1 MTYQDYVEMA
11 LEENGQTKLIL
22 KGEVSIEQSEKIGV
36 VSVVF
41 ITKNVQK
48 AKLKLDELNST
59 KNEDDYYMLYSCPE
73 DTDLAELS
81 HYPSIQITKEDL
93 E

>member
-41 ITKNVQK
+41 ITFK
-48 AKLKLDELNST
+48 KLN
-59 KNEDDYYMLYSCPE
+59 
-73 DTDLAELS
+73 
-81 HYPSIQITKEDL
+81 
-93 E
+93 

>member
-36 VSVVF
+36 VSVVL

-48 AKLKLDELNST
+48 AKLKLDELNSN

-73 DTDLAELS
+73 DIDLTELS